1 MNKSTQVFT
10 RSSINKLRYE
20 VVSLKKNFN
29 EILTSYLEAKKVFE
43 ESEVSG
49 SESEKKAARKNFLS
63 LKNLHDISL
72 VEISSREA
80 VINKFEVDTKVVIS
94 KKSAS
99 SVQPVVEEIDPVT
112 PGPSHSSPVS
122 ITSSPQSNFSSPV
135 LGSNSSINP
144 SNNQSTMV
152 DESIDLGA
160 MDDEDKRLARVF
172 THATKETLGRV
183 FDRMTQVVS
192 NQKKESIPFFS
203 GKKNET
209 TFRCWLK
216 DVERKINSEGWSPD
230 LSKNI
235 CIDKLS
241 HVAKNF
247 NESIPATLSFDEWKE
262 RFRIRFRDEAEVE
275 VLKTRLSNLK
285 QGEGMRVLDFAE
297 QIDELFIQIYGPIP
311 TAEVEAADADTDDEA
326 APIAVPEPLAV
337 PHEEIR
343 KSIFI
348 KGLVEDIRNLL
359 WQKLDPADS
368 FDIMIK
374 KGADIEK
381 LIDRRKAIDGKDDG
395 LGGKTK
401 EFMNKLTEIEKQL
414 SKLNVGEKRAANEEL
429 TVSFVTGNRSRDS
442 SAGRQVRFEG
452 ERTGKEETEKGRGNK
467 PIQFSRSFPPNNN
480 NNNRGVYNNFSNQ
493 FNRNRPGFVA
503 RPPYGRAQFQSTF
516 NNQQR
521 RGDPKLGP
529 PNRPSTPPNFPTNN
543 NHPNYNNENKF
554 DNNRSKGFCY
564 FCGKPNHYIREC
576 RSRLRAQSSTGN
588 RFRYMRTPRP
598 SQ

>member
-1 MNKSTQVFT
+1 
-10 RSSINKLRYE
+10 
-20 VVSLKKNFN
+20 
-29 EILTSYLEAKKVFE
+29 
-43 ESEVSG
+43 
-49 SESEKKAARKNFLS
+49 
-63 LKNLHDISL
+63 LHDISL

-80 VINKFEVDTKVVIS
+80 VINKFEVDTKVVLS

-99 SVQPVVEEIDPVT
+99 SSQPIGEKTDSVT

-122 ITSSPQSNFSSPV
+122 ITSSPQSNLSSPV
-135 LGSNSSINP
+135 LSNNSPINR
-144 SNNQSTMV
+144 SNNQSTMA

-192 NQKKESIPFFS
+192 NQKKETIPFFS

-209 TFRCWLK
+209 TFRSWCK
-216 DVERKINSEGWSPD
+216 DVERKISSEGWSPEV
-230 LSKNI
+230 SKNI

-247 NESIPATLSFDEWKE
+247 NESLPATLSFDEWKE
-262 RFRIRFRDEAEVE
+262 RFRVRFRDEAEVE

-311 TAEVEAADADTDDEA
+311 TAEVEAADADSDDE
-326 APIAVPEPLAV
+326 AVPEPLAV

-368 FDIMIK
+368 FDVMIK
-374 KGADIEK
+374 KGADIER

-401 EFMNKLTEIEKQL
+401 EFINKLTEIEKQL

-429 TVSFVTGNRSRDS
+429 TVSFVTGDRSRDS

-467 PIQFSRSFPPNNN
+467 PFQFSRPFPPNNN
-480 NNNRGVYNNFSNQ
+480 NNKRGVYNNFSNQ

-503 RPPYGRAQFQSTF
+503 RPPYGRAQFQSAY
-516 NNQQR
+516 NSQLR

-529 PNRPSTPPNFPTNN
+529 PSRPSTPPNFPTNN
-543 NHPNYNNENKF
+543 SHQNYNNETKF
-554 DNNRSKGFCY
+554 DNSKSKGFCY